1 MKIIFYLVMNA
12 VMHYSLRNDYIDR
25 EQYCAGDVEE
35 DLQVKVKICILKVCP
50 SVEATGKLKYPHTL
64 PCSGT

>member
-1 MKIIFYLVMNA
+1 MNA

-50 SVEATGKLKYPHTL
+50 SVEATGK
-64 PCSGT
+64 S